1 MATVMLK
8 KIGEFPETV
17 KVSPQLK
24 VIIDAM
30 AKYEN
35 GVDRAALGK
44 EVEADLK
51 TRQDPV
57 RVIMFYQAK
66 MVEHG
71 VVEVTKIGAPAKEK
85 VEGEKPVKKSKKAG
99 HTESVAA

>member
-8 KIGEFPETV
+8 KIGDFPDTV

-24 VIIDAM
+24 VIMEAM

-57 RVIMFYQAK
+57 RVIMFYQSK
-66 MVEHG
+66 MVEHN
-71 VVEVTKIGAPAKEK
+71 VVEVTKIGVEKAPKA
-85 VEGEKPVKKSKKAG
+85 EGEKAPKKSKKAAQ
-99 HTESVAA
+99 TETVAA